1 MTLDL
6 NFQDLK
12 QIALH
17 GRVVKNGI
25 TLIVGR
31 PLIPDV
37 KTDETGDAGEV
48 RFTVDE
54 TERRPR
60 GPWLMK
66 PSQVRDARKPS
77 QGTHS

>member
-6 NFQDLK
+6 SFEDLK
-12 QIALH
+12 RIALD

-37 KTDETGDAGEV
+37 KTDASGKLGEV
-48 RFTVDE
+48 RFTVDN
-54 TERRPR
+54 T
-60 GPWLMK
+60 
-66 PSQVRDARKPS
+66 QVRPQGLWLVKP
-77 QGTHS
+77 GRCDYIGK

>member
-6 NFQDLK
+6 NSQDLK

-17 GRVVKNGI
+17 GRIVKEGI
-25 TLIVGR
+25 TLVVGR

-37 KTDETGDAGEV
+37 ETDATGTVDEV

-54 TERRPR
+54 TQFQPRRPWMIKSR
-60 GPWLMK
+60 
-66 PSQVRDARKPS
+66 
-77 QGTHS
+77 

>member
-6 NFQDLK
+6 SFQDLK
-12 QIALH
+12 QIAFH

-25 TLIVGR
+25 TLTMGR

-37 KTDETGDAGEV
+37 KTDAAGDLGEV

-54 TERRPR
+54 TQFRPR
-60 GPWLMK
+60 GPWLVK
-66 PSQVRDARKPS
+66 PVQATPS
-77 QGTHS
+77 S

>member
-6 NFQDLK
+6 SFEDLK
-12 QIALH
+12 RIALD

-37 KTDETGDAGEV
+37 KTDASGKLGEV
-48 RFTVDE
+48 RFTVDN
-54 TERRPR
+54 T
-60 GPWLMK
+60 
-66 PSQVRDARKPS
+66 QVRPHVDLLSKASVGDSAP
-77 QGTHS
+77 

>member
-6 NFQDLK
+6 NFEDLK

-17 GRVVKNGI
+17 GRVVKNGV
-25 TLIVGR
+25 TLTVGR

-37 KTDETGDAGEV
+37 KTDATGKSGEV

-54 TERRPR
+54 TQLRPR
-60 GPWLMK
+60 GPWLVK
-66 PSQVRDARKPS
+66 PFQATLP
-77 QGTHS
+77 T